1 MIEQLLT
8 DRRVAI
14 ADAVAIEN
22 NPLIWWRPEP
32 SLLEAEQYAVIF
44 DFEE

>member
-8 DRRVAI
+8 GSRVTI
-14 ADAVAIEN
+14 AEALAIEN

-32 SLLEAEQYAVIF
+32 SLPESEQYAVIF